1 MDNNELSLG
10 YDIAQ
15 YNIMKNHQYNTYHG
29 SFYTVD
35 RKLYHMIKHNGALY
49 CVDEDID
56 LPDNDDLFILTKDK
70 YFELKPV
77 YLDLIKETNNICPLN
92 KFLNMADI
100 IVAEWSGNE

>member
-1 MDNNELSLG
+1 MENMLSLG
-10 YDIAQ
+10 YDTAQ
-15 YNIMKNHQYNTYHG
+15 EYIMRNCQYNTYHG

-35 RKLYHMIKHNGALY
+35 RKLYHMIKHHGALY
-49 CVDEDID
+49 YVDEDID
-56 LPDNDDLFILTKDK
+56 HPDNEDLFILTKNK